1 MEELIKYQQEIKE
14 WSLEKLLNKM
24 CTEYY
29 WGHGNVREEFKKEY
43 EAKVLFIKMEIISR
57 FNERGDKQ

>member
-29 WGHGNVREEFKKEY
+29 WGHGIKKEY